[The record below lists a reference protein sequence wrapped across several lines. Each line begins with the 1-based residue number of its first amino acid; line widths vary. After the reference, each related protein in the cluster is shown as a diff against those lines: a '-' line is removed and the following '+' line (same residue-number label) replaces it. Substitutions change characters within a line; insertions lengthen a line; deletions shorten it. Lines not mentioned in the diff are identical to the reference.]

1 MKALTLFAITLV
13 VYGISLS
20 LFIPGFSMG
29 NAGAIVANVNYVA
42 NALISI
48 SLFICLLLVDWRK
61 KTEAKEIGEVTGS
74 WLDATA
80 FTAVIIFTVITPAVT
95 ILFEAITHTCADG
108 MFDMIPT
115 PLHFMLLALGPVL
128 NGFCAG
134 LLFQK
139 VDIEPKTVNFLNG
152 LALGIALPFAI
163 ATLPLL
169 VLGLLALFSGVVWM
183 IFSALLAF
191 ISTIKLFDL
200 LTLFYS
206 NLKVH
211 GRLRM
216 YGLIT
221 GLILF
226 ILVQTPIWMTH
237 FMTNLA
243 AKDPNNKMPLQMI
256 KLFGDKKFLLQKCYL
271 STNRASINEVGLPV
285 MSTTDAQNVFKQVT
299 KKDYTS
305 FPKPPVVE
313 RFEARFRD

>member
-1 MKALTLFAITLV
+1 MKALVIFVVSLV
-13 VYGISLS
+13 VFGLS
-20 LFIPGFSMG
+20 LTSFIPGFAMG
-29 NAGAIVANVNYVA
+29 RSGVYLTSINLIV
-42 NALISI
+42 NALLFVVLVV
-48 SLFICLLLVDWRK
+48 SLLSVNWTK
-61 KTEAKEIGEVTGS
+61 KDGAKTLGDVTRS
-74 WLDATA
+74 WLDASA
-80 FTAVIIFTVITPAVT
+80 FVALMLATVIFPAVA
-95 ILFEAITHTCADG
+95 ILFEGLTHTCADG

-139 VDIEPKTVNFLNG
+139 VDLEPKTVNFLNG
-152 LALGIALPFAI
+152 MALGISLPFAI
-163 ATLPLL
+163 ATIPIL
-169 VLGLLALFSGVVWM
+169 
-183 IFSALLAF
+183 IFSLFALVAGVAWIVLSAVLAF
-191 ISTIKLFDL
+191 IGTFKLFDL

-206 NLKVH
+206 NLKGH
-211 GRLRM
+211 SRLRI

-221 GLILF
+221 GLILL

-243 AKDPNNKMPLQMI
+243 TKDPNNKMALQMI
-256 KLFGDKKFLLQKCYL
+256 KLFGDKKYLLQKCYL